1 MPYHKAFHSTV
12 TCLQPPLL
20 LFYCVF
26 FVVVFMLRGG
36 LGRLCHVAER
46 LGISK
51 MSKKE
56 FFVFFP
62 PSYICFSFF
71 SGLREKIKEITKK
84 KDDELIIK
92 IKT

>member
-1 MPYHKAFHSTV
+1 MSPTPTV
-12 TCLQPPLL
+12 ALL
-20 LFYCVF
+20 LRF
-26 FVVVFMLRGG
+26 FVVVVFMLRGG
-36 LGRLCHVAER
+36 MGRLCHVAER